1 MFGLFEII
9 SIMVTTKICLKNVSR
24 ANKLPYLAPLFRS
37 LALSREHARQPF
49 EAADVELAAGLVA
62 DGPPDV
68 VPAVDADAELLEELG
83 DGNLQ
88 GDGVAVHG
96 LDR

>member
-1 MFGLFEII
+1 MPYQALLFG
-9 SIMVTTKICLKNVSR
+9 S
-24 ANKLPYLAPLFRS
+24 LAP
-37 LALSREHARQPF
+37 REQARQPF
-49 EAADVELAAGLVA
+49 EAADVELPAGLVA

-68 VPAVDADAELLEELG
+68 VPAVHADAELLEELG

-96 LDR
+96 LDKVRD